1 MNLFKK
7 LSSGMITAVVMTVLT
22 FSALAAEPAQE
33 SVYIRQSGD
42 GMCTLASAT
51 MVLRNAAY
59 LSGEEDWELI
69 TEDAVR
75 SSAWMEGVGLLWDFS
90 YDGRRMIEE
99 DVSGTDELKDL
110 LAEHPEGI
118 AAYDSSWP
126 HAIFMTDYDEESGT
140 FYCADPAE
148 GTPVGRI
155 PVNESLIRAEDVD
168 MVWCLSEPVSMA
180 KTEIAGQE
188 LQPEVKQQIEA
199 SLRSSTEPV
208 KTVLPKNPQEEW
220 HQGK

>member
-1 MNLFKK
+1 MKFFKK
-7 LSSGMITAVVMTVLT
+7 IRSGIITAIVMVTLT
-22 FSALAAEPAQE
+22 FSAMAAEPEQE
-33 SVYIRQSGD
+33 AVYIRQSGD

-90 YDGRRMIEE
+90 YDDRRMVEE
-99 DVSGTDELKDL
+99 DVAGTEDLKSL

-118 AAYDSSWP
+118 VAYDSDWP
-126 HAIFMTDYDEESGT
+126 HAIFMMDYDEETGT

-148 GTPVGRI
+148 GTPAGRI
-155 PVNESLIRAEDVD
+155 PVDESLIRAEDVD
-168 MVWCLSEPVSMA
+168 MAWCL
-180 KTEIAGQE
+180 
-188 LQPEVKQQIEA
+188 
-199 SLRSSTEPV
+199 TEPV
-208 KTVLPKNPQEEW
+208 DIVEKLDTSLFTQMPQNEEALVIMQSIEND
-220 HQGK
+220 HMPPL

>member
-1 MNLFKK
+1 MKFFKK
-7 LSSGMITAVVMTVLT
+7 ICSGMIAAIVMVTLT
-22 FSALAAEPAQE
+22 FSAMAAEIEQE

-59 LSGEEDWELI
+59 LSGEEDWEQI

-90 YDGRRMIEE
+90 YDDRRMVEE
-99 DVSGTDELKDL
+99 DISGTEELKSL
-110 LAEHPEGI
+110 LEEHPEGI
-118 AAYDSSWP
+118 VAYDSDWP
-126 HAIFMTDYDEESGT
+126 HAIFMTDYDEETGT

-148 GTPVGRI
+148 GTPAGRI

-168 MVWCLSEPVSMA
+168 MAWCL
-180 KTEIAGQE
+180 TESVDIVEKLDTSLFTQMPQNE
-188 LQPEVKQQIEA
+188 EA
-199 SLRSSTEPV
+199 ISIIQST
-208 KTVLPKNPQEEW
+208 KNDHMPPL
-220 HQGK
+220 

>member
-1 MNLFKK
+1 MKFFKK
-7 LSSGMITAVVMTVLT
+7 VSSGLIAAIVMATLT

-59 LSGEEDWELI
+59 LTGEEDWEQI

-90 YDGRRMIEE
+90 YDDRRMLEE
-99 DVSGTDELKDL
+99 DISGTDELKSL

-118 AAYDSSWP
+118 VAYDSDWP
-126 HAIFMTDYDEESGT
+126 HAIFMTDYDEETGT

-148 GTPVGRI
+148 GTPSRRI
-155 PVNESLIRAEDVD
+155 PVSQSLIRAEDVD
-168 MVWCLSEPVSMA
+168 MAWCLSEAVVIVEKPD
-180 KTEIAGQE
+180 
-188 LQPEVKQQIEA
+188 A
-199 SLRSSTEPV
+199 SLF
-208 KTVLPKNPQEEW
+208 KQMPQNGEKQLKPLF
-220 HQGK
+220 H

>member
-1 MNLFKK
+1 MKFFKRM
-7 LSSGMITAVVMTVLT
+7 SSGMIAAIVMVTLT
-22 FSALAAEPAQE
+22 FSAMAAETEQE

-90 YDGRRMIEE
+90 YDDRRMVEE
-99 DVSGTDELKDL
+99 DISGTEELKSL
-110 LAEHPEGI
+110 LEEHPEGI
-118 AAYDSSWP
+118 VAYDSDWP
-126 HAIFMTDYDEESGT
+126 HAIFMTDYDEETGT

-148 GTPVGRI
+148 GTPAGRI

-168 MVWCLSEPVSMA
+168 MAWCLSEPVKLVEKLEPSLFAQMPQNEE
-180 KTEIAGQE
+180 THFTI
-188 LQPEVKQQIEA
+188 PSIENDHM
-199 SLRSSTEPV
+199 PV
-208 KTVLPKNPQEEW
+208 L
-220 HQGK
+220 